1 MMKKKC
7 FFFLTI
13 IPLLIMILYYKFVK
27 KKSNI
32 INFINAKIHP
42 KSIVIFEINPHH
54 YECLPG
60 YTKYFTDLG
69 YHVDI
74 IMRKNK
80 RESMER
86 FEPKNKIRMFEY
98 NNIKEIKYN
107 LEKYKKKILLYNYSL
122 LHTTDIKPIFKELG
136 YYDNPNSLFIIH
148 AIDYLNELKLDDFIK
163 KKHAFGLADYGVLIY
178 ANPNY
183 FGNFNLSHNKN
194 NKSKTSFFI
203 TSSINRNYSQLID
216 GLNYIKEK
224 NIDFELNVIG
234 HENTFNPEMVP
245 KNLLKY
251 CHFYLHVKYQKM
263 YEIVQ
268 KSDFIIINLFPD
280 NEENNLFR
288 TTRATGS
295 IQLSYGFYKPVII
308 EENFAPIYKLTNET
322 SITFQLHDMRKALE
336 KAATMTNEDY
346 IKMSKN
352 MKILKDTIYNTSLN
366 NIKKVL

>member
-1 MMKKKC
+1 
-7 FFFLTI
+7 
-13 IPLLIMILYYKFVK
+13 
-27 KKSNI
+27 
-32 INFINAKIHP
+32 
-42 KSIVIFEINPHH
+42 
-54 YECLPG
+54 
-60 YTKYFTDLG
+60 
-69 YHVDI
+69 
-74 IMRKNK
+74 
-80 RESMER
+80 MER

-234 HENTFNPEMVP
+234 HGNTFNPEMVP
-245 KNLLKY
+245 KDLLKY

-295 IQLSYGFYKPVII
+295 IQLSYGFYKPVIL